1 MNAPRPDR
9 VAAIA
14 TELGL
19 LGRRLDALAE
29 ELSTWQGGPTPG
41 PTAGPPW
48 PTAGGPQ
55 PPAPPPF
62 PPGPP
67 VYAPLPSGPF
77 PSAPFPSAPFPSA
90 PMPPPA
96 PRRSLRVWLASLS
109 GARLLAWTGA
119 GVTLLGVV
127 LLLAL
132 AAARGWFAPP
142 VRVAVGAVFG
152 LALVGLGMRLY
163 RRETARTGALAVTGT
178 GIATLYLVV
187 AAATTLY
194 GYLPAPVGLLLALLV
209 AAGGL
214 ALADRWRAVLLG
226 CGAVVGAALLA
237 PVVTQRLTPLL
248 VALVLV
254 LQVAATVV
262 ALRRRWPVLAGIA
275 AGWPVLY
282 GTLVAG
288 LAEPAD
294 HWGSAAASVAVL
306 LVSLAAAAW
315 TVRPEPLPRGL
326 RIGLVVAA
334 PLPVLT
340 FAAAVGDVLGAVLAY
355 LAAVLLFAVAALPG
369 RDHVLRV
376 VALAAGAVALFEAT
390 TVAFDGNAE
399 TAALL
404 GQGVVLLVVAAALRS
419 RAVLVVGGIV
429 GVTGVLSA
437 VARQVPPEVLTS
449 YPAAPFVLGI
459 TVQRAALVAGVT
471 MSALVLA
478 AAVAALVGSAR
489 VGVLGSD
496 ARAARLW
503 VPVGVVGLYGAAG
516 LVIALALLVSPSR
529 AGFVAGHAVVTVS
542 WVVVALALLAR
553 GVRRPALRVAGLVL
567 VAAAVAK
574 LVLFD
579 LVALDGLARVGAF
592 LGAGLLL
599 LAAGTRYARLVAEA
613 ETAVVPEPEPAPRA

>member
-77 PSAPFPSAPFPSA
+77 PSAPFASA

-315 TVRPEPLPRGL
+315 TVR
-326 RIGLVVAA
+326 
-334 PLPVLT
+334 
-340 FAAAVGDVLGAVLAY
+340 
-355 LAAVLLFAVAALPG
+355 
-369 RDHVLRV
+369 
-376 VALAAGAVALFEAT
+376 AGAVA
-390 TVAFDGNAE
+390 
-399 TAALL
+399 
-404 GQGVVLLVVAAALRS
+404 
-419 RAVLVVGGIV
+419 
-429 GVTGVLSA
+429 
-437 VARQVPPEVLTS
+437 
-449 YPAAPFVLGI
+449 
-459 TVQRAALVAGVT
+459 
-471 MSALVLA
+471 
-478 AAVAALVGSAR
+478 
-489 VGVLGSD
+489 
-496 ARAARLW
+496 ARAADRSGGGRATA
-503 VPVGVVGLYGAAG
+503 GVDL
-516 LVIALALLVSPSR
+516 R
-529 AGFVAGHAVVTVS
+529 
-542 WVVVALALLAR
+542 R
-553 GVRRPALRVAGLVL
+553 GRR
-567 VAAAVAK
+567 
-574 LVLFD
+574 
-579 LVALDGLARVGAF
+579 
-592 LGAGLLL
+592 
-599 LAAGTRYARLVAEA
+599 
-613 ETAVVPEPEPAPRA
+613 